1 MSTTAPMK
9 ESCQDIAPRLALLA
23 DDHDGPVADPR
34 AASHLAECEACQRH
48 LFLQRE
54 MHGLLRARASSLQG
68 RAPDALR
75 ARLAEQQGQRRP
87 AARRWAP
94 LRMPV
99 AATVLIAFLG
109 VLLYGMT
116 SASSTVLAAQLALD
130 HLKCVRLVSTGTAV
144 NPVQAVKE
152 WAQQYQWTPRMPT
165 SPTGRKAS
173 LVGVRRCLYG
183 HGHLA
188 HLLYD
193 VEGHTVSVFVMP
205 RNEYPTG
212 IAPERHDFLG
222 QHAEVWADGDQSFAI
237 VGDVAPETLSAFAA
251 EFRAAE

>member
-1 MSTTAPMK
+1 MK
-9 ESCQDIAPRLALLA
+9 DSCHDIAPLLA
-23 DDHDGPVADPR
+23 PLAEDQDGQVIDPR
-34 AASHLAECEACQRH
+34 AASHLAECAACQRH
-48 LFLQRE
+48 LRLQRE

-75 ARLAEQQGQRRP
+75 ARLADHGGMRRP

-99 AATVLIAFLG
+99 AATVLMAFLG
-109 VLLYGMT
+109 VLFYGMT

-130 HLKCVRLVSTGTAV
+130 HLKCVRLVSSGTTV
-144 NPVQAVKE
+144 NPVQAVKD
-152 WAQQYQWTPRMPT
+152 WAQQYQWTPRMPAA
-165 SPTGRKAS
+165 PTGRKAS

-183 HGHLA
+183 HGPLA

-193 VEGHTVSVFVMP
+193 IEGHTVSVFVMP
-205 RNEYPTG
+205 RSEYPVG
-212 IAPERHDFLG
+212 VAPARHDFLG

-237 VGDVAPETLSAFAA
+237 VGDLSADTLATLAA

>member
-1 MSTTAPMK
+1 MK
-9 ESCQDIAPRLALLA
+9 DTCLEIAPLLA
-23 DDHDGPVADPR
+23 ALAEDHDTVAADPHVAR
-34 AASHLAECEACQRH
+34 HLAECGACQRS
-48 LFLQRE
+48 LRLQRE
-54 MHGLLRARASSLQG
+54 MHGLLRARAGSLQE

-75 ARLAEQQGQRRP
+75 ARLAGQLDAARP

-99 AATVLIAFLG
+99 AATMLLAFLG
-109 VLLYGMT
+109 VATYGVT
-116 SASSTVLAAQLALD
+116 SASSTVLAAQLTLD
-130 HLKCVRLVSTGTAV
+130 HLKCVRLVSPGTVV

-152 WAQQYQWTPRMPT
+152 WAQRYEWTPRVPVP
-165 SPTGRKAS
+165 SPVRKAS

-193 VEGHTVSVFVMP
+193 VDGHTVSVFVMP
-205 RNEYPTG
+205 RSEYPVG
-212 IAPERHDFLG
+212 AAPARHDFLG
-222 QHAEVWADGDQSFAI
+222 QHAEVWASGEQSFAV
-237 VGDVAPETLSAFAA
+237 VGDVSAQTLASLAA

>member
-9 ESCQDIAPRLALLA
+9 DSCDEVAPLLTQA
-23 DDHDGPVADPR
+23 AEDHASPATDPR
-34 AASHLAECEACQRH
+34 VARHLAECGACERS
-48 LFLQRE
+48 LRLERE
-54 MHGLLRARASSLQG
+54 MHALLRARAASLQG

-75 ARLAEQQGQRRP
+75 DRLAAQVGQRRP
-87 AARRWAP
+87 ATRRWIP

-99 AATVLIAFLG
+99 AATVLLALLG
-109 VLLYGMT
+109 VMTYGLT

-130 HLKCVRLVSTGTAV
+130 HLKCVRLVAPGTAI
-144 NPVQAVKE
+144 NPVQAVKD
-152 WAQQYQWTPRMPT
+152 WAEKYQWAPRMPAA
-165 SPTGRKAS
+165 PTGRKAS

-193 VEGHTVSVFVMP
+193 VEGHTVSMFVMP
-205 RNEYPTG
+205 RSEYPLGAT
-212 IAPERHDFLG
+212 PERHDFLG
-222 QHAEVWADGDQSFAI
+222 QHAEVWASGDQSFAV
-237 VGDVAPETLSAFAA
+237 VGDIAPEQLATLAA